1 MATKKELTAKY
12 TLATKLQAL
21 IKKQVL
27 GRVPVNQAINA
38 IVSILPDPP
47 KGDSTASLNA
57 VKAGASKKFN
67 LFVKEA
73 QEATKKAV
81 VETEKAIASAT
92 LKGLEETTLAVEKAV
107 AEAKEKTIQNAD
119 AAFDV
124 YIKKVL
130 AVVKG
135 TEFEKKIQE
144 IK

>member
-67 LFVKEA
+67 LFVKETH
-73 QEATKKAV
+73 EA
-81 VETEKAIASAT
+81 TEKAI
-92 LKGLEETTLAVEKAV
+92 KD
-107 AEAKEKTIQNAD
+107 AD